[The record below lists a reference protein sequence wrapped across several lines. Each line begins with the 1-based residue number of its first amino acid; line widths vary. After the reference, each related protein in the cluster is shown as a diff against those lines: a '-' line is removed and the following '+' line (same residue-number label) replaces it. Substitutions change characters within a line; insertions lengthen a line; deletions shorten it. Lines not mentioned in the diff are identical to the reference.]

1 MDIKGLS
8 NDLTAIEECSSIYI
22 RRLSKINVNIM
33 IFILLLFGMLVKLA
47 IDMIRLYIEKILNKY
62 CENLLGEQ

>member
-1 MDIKGLS
+1 
-8 NDLTAIEECSSIYI
+8 
-22 RRLSKINVNIM
+22 M